1 MRIMELGAG
10 KTGLIGFA
18 LAAIA
23 QSMGQA
29 IQSVITDGNHKCV
42 ESLRKNLELN
52 PQLQEVTQV

>member
-1 MRIMELGAG
+1 MELGAG

-42 ESLRKNLELN
+42 ESLKKTLELN